1 VSKTL
6 TFIRR
11 NAIALLALFVALGGT
26 SYAALTISGSQ
37 IRNRSIDA
45 VKLNPKSISASIRA
59 WVIVYG
65 DSTTASAGPSSSRVR
80 VRSIGT
86 GEVIS
91 WLHRSFARSC
101 LPMTT
106 PLGSP
111 TTGGYGSVST
121 QFDASHGTLTLFGFG
136 PDKVGRPQP
145 AYVMIVCP

>member
-1 VSKTL
+1 MTRL
-6 TFIRR
+6 LAHAR
-11 NAIALLALFVALGGT
+11 NNAVAYLALFVALGGT

-45 VKLNPKSISASIRA
+45 IKLNPTTISASIRA

-65 DSTTASAGPSSSRVR
+65 DSTSATAGPSSARVR
-80 VRSIGT
+80 VHAIGT
-86 GEVIS
+86 GEVIT
-91 WLHRSFARSC
+91 WPHRRFARSC
-101 LPMTT
+101 MPMAT